1 MKTLESPDPLAR
13 ILIER
18 AAGAIASN
26 VGALKRV
33 GETLARIGND
43 AMGPCDHGPVPFSK
57 PLALVPFNLGVALV
71 PFNLG
76 VAVVG
81 CFRAGCLDVGCF
93 VSGCC
98 HVDEITWRL
107 DVSVMDA

>member
-33 GETLARIGND
+33 GETLARIN
-43 AMGPCDHGPVPFSK
+43 
-57 PLALVPFNLGVALV
+57 
-71 PFNLG
+71 
-76 VAVVG
+76 
-81 CFRAGCLDVGCF
+81 
-93 VSGCC
+93 
-98 HVDEITWRL
+98 
-107 DVSVMDA
+107 